1 MKSKKIELKL
11 LLLVSF
17 IIFFS
22 GGFIYSFFNSPK
34 TLNNISRLDELNYK
48 LKDSTYKDWEIIWGD
63 NTLKEAGEALAIDS
77 LGNVYI
83 TGNSLDLNMDVL
95 LVSFDRDGNYRWNTT
110 WGNLGVD
117 WGSAIAID
125 SSDNIFVAGQHYNTT
140 DNNAI
145 ILKFNSL
152 GEYQWNMTW
161 GEIGLDAA
169 YGMVIDSED
178 NIYITGYTHSR
189 TISGNSDIFLAKYN
203 STGLEWETVL
213 PGTIN
218 NDYGRDLALDS
229 LDNIYLVGNNA
240 SVSASDG
247 DVVIAKYNSDG
258 DQLWNATWN
267 KWQDQQ
273 GYDIEIDSKN
283 NVYVTGYNRT
293 LTNYDILLLKVNS
306 SNGDIVLDSSWDAG
320 LNKID
325 IGWEL
330 DIDSEDFIYI
340 TGESQMSSNF
350 YNVTL
355 LKFDSTLDLKWY
367 INWGGS
373 YHDLGRGIVIDD
385 TKDNIYITG
394 IENSTTL
401 SGDDIF
407 LLRFIEYPPDDFI
420 LDSTAGTPEADGI
433 FTLSWTPSDKAN
445 NYSVY
450 EFSSYINSINGSLTS
465 LANKTTN
472 LSLPLTG
479 YSDGAYFFIVV
490 AHNVVGDTLSNCIEV
505 IVEIS
510 SEPEGGDKIIPG
522 YNICAI
528 LIFFILI
535 SGVLVKTMR
544 RTYKY

>member
-110 WGNLGVD
+110 WGNLGVN

-273 GYDIEIDSKN
+273 GYDSKK
-283 NVYVTGYNRT
+283 
-293 LTNYDILLLKVNS
+293 DI
-306 SNGDIVLDSSWDAG
+306 
-320 LNKID
+320 
-325 IGWEL
+325 
-330 DIDSEDFIYI
+330 
-340 TGESQMSSNF
+340 
-350 YNVTL
+350 
-355 LKFDSTLDLKWY
+355 
-367 INWGGS
+367 
-373 YHDLGRGIVIDD
+373 
-385 TKDNIYITG
+385 
-394 IENSTTL
+394 
-401 SGDDIF
+401 
-407 LLRFIEYPPDDFI
+407 
-420 LDSTAGTPEADGI
+420 
-433 FTLSWTPSDKAN
+433 
-445 NYSVY
+445 
-450 EFSSYINSINGSLTS
+450 
-465 LANKTTN
+465 
-472 LSLPLTG
+472 
-479 YSDGAYFFIVV
+479 
-490 AHNVVGDTLSNCIEV
+490 
-505 IVEIS
+505 
-510 SEPEGGDKIIPG
+510 
-522 YNICAI
+522 
-528 LIFFILI
+528 
-535 SGVLVKTMR
+535 
-544 RTYKY
+544 

>member
-22 GGFIYSFFNSPK
+22 GGLIYSFFNSPK